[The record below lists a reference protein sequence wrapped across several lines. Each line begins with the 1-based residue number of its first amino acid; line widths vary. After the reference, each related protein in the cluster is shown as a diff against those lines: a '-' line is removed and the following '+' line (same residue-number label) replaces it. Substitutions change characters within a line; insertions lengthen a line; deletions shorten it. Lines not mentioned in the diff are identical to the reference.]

1 MMNGN
6 PVLRLIRSCE
16 LHRASDPVQETE
28 PESTLEVSPLTL
40 PYGHFWQ
47 VHVSP
52 GFILRWEHSD
62 NRGGLLV
69 FDMEELQEVRGE
81 QRAAFGF
88 DLLEID
94 KLIEALRL
102 WQAHYTAAVAARKE
116 V

>member
-6 PVLRLIRSCE
+6 PVLRLIPSCE
-16 LHRASDPVQETE
+16 LHRASDPVPETDSE
-28 PESTLEVSPLTL
+28 PALEVTPLTL
-40 PYGHFWQ
+40 AYGHFWQ

-52 GFILRWEHSD
+52 GFILRWEHAD

-69 FDMEELQEVRGE
+69 FDLEDLQEIRGE
-81 QRAAFGF
+81 QRAGFGI

-102 WQAHYTAAVAARKE
+102 WQAHYEAAIAARKE